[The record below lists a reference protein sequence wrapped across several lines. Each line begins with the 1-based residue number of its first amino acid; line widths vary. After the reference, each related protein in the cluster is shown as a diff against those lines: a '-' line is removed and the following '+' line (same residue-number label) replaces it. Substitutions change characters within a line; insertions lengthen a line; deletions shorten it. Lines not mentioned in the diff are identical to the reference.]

1 MISPFLKVVVDNK
14 EEGKFRQ
21 RALNACPIE
30 HMEALWGYV
39 RGDTAYVCAFIK
51 MDLDKNK
58 TNTRRVTPLGEG
70 PEDSWELDAHDD
82 DARDSQV
89 WDEIEG
95 RHIKLELLGTIHT
108 HPDCDDA
115 VPSEHDIRG
124 LLKTQE
130 SIMAVCC
137 IEFKNKGLKNQRRVT
152 KIEYWPAMRP
162 LKVERKKN
170 YESFAAKAG
179 KSRANKRRRKS

>member
-1 MISPFLKVVVDNK
+1 MIAPFLKVVVDSK
-14 EEGKFRQ
+14 EESKFRQ

-39 RGDTAYVCAFIK
+39 RGDTVYICAFVK
-51 MDLDKNK
+51 MDLDPAR
-58 TNTRRVTPLGEG
+58 TNTRRVTPLGDDAEN
-70 PEDSWELDAHDD
+70 SWELDHHED
-82 DARDSQV
+82 DAASTEV
-89 WDEIEG
+89 WDKIEG
-95 RHIKLELLGTIHT
+95 RHIKLEFLGTIHT

-124 LLKTQE
+124 LLNTQE
-130 SIMAVCC
+130 SITAICA
-137 IEFKNKGLKNQRRVT
+137 IQFRNKGQRNQRRIT
-152 KIEYWPAMRP
+152 NIEYWPAIRP

-179 KSRANKRRRKS
+179 KGRANKKRRR